1 MNGTDMDYT
10 VDTYDSAK
18 AVLESAMD
26 YELYCLDVEMPG
38 INGFQLAERI
48 RQVQGM
54 EPDIL
59 FVSVSER
66 AVFDVFR
73 YHVLGF
79 VRKTHIENDMQEAMQ
94 RFVKAWED
102 KKKEFE
108 FVTKDGRCFRKMV
121 TDLIYAEVRG
131 HTLELYCNDGV
142 YNVKGTLSELEQRL
156 HQYDFVQPYK
166 GFLVNCGYIDML
178 GQRELH
184 LKTEDRKVIPLSRYK
199 ATEIRSMFIKYIN
212 S

>member
-1 MNGTDMDYT
+1 M
-10 VDTYDSAK
+10 S
-18 AVLESAMD
+18 
-26 YELYCLDVEMPG
+26 
-38 INGFQLAERI
+38 
-48 RQVQGM
+48 
-54 EPDIL
+54 
-59 FVSVSER
+59 
-66 AVFDVFR
+66 
-73 YHVLGF
+73 
-79 VRKTHIENDMQEAMQ
+79 
-94 RFVKAWED
+94 
-102 KKKEFE
+102 
-108 FVTKDGRCFRKMV
+108 
-121 TDLIYAEVRG
+121 
-131 HTLELYCNDGV
+131 CNDGV